1 MGHGRTAAFNQIG
14 IRLLESAVQ
23 DSSPPPPHPS
33 SFLLSFVGRSA
44 VMGQCPSVPLRRK
57 PPPPPPFPVLPPPQQ
72 LIASIAE
79 AGQDHT
85 DDLPEE
91 LLAAVF
97 GLLGSGDRKRCTL
110 VCRRWLAAEACSRLR
125 LALDARAPLLASG
138 ALPRLLDRFPAV
150 SKLALKCDRRAESVG
165 DPALALVAN
174 RLGPGLS
181 RLKLR
186 ALCAV
191 TDDGV
196 AALAAAAVNLRKLS
210 VGSCSFGAKGIEAV
224 LRSCPQLEE
233 LSVKRLRG
241 LAGSEPIAI
250 SGPRLNSLLL
260 KELYNGQCFSCL
272 ITQSSNLKILKIIR
286 CSGDWDPVLQAVP
299 WEASLAELHLEKLQ
313 VSDRGV
319 SALHGLEV
327 LYLAKVPEV
336 TDVGLA
342 ALAAKSVR
350 LRKLHIDG
358 WKANRIGDHGLAA
371 VAQKCASLQEL
382 VLIGVNLTLSSLE
395 LIGANCPTLERLAL
409 CGSDMFGDAEMSC
422 VATKC
427 AALRKLCIKAC
438 PVSDAGMDK
447 LAQGCP
453 RLVKVKVKKCR
464 GVTPECAERLRAS
477 RNGSLAVN
485 FDMPGGAGELLDAR
499 SVDES
504 GVPDNA
510 ESDVPPED
518 LEDRIGG
525 PDLSCGSSGR
535 PSRWKARMGLLLPR
549 SMSVSMF
556 RRRTIGTCYTAHE
569 S

>member
-1 MGHGRTAAFNQIG
+1 
-14 IRLLESAVQ
+14 
-23 DSSPPPPHPS
+23 
-33 SFLLSFVGRSA
+33 
-44 VMGQCPSVPLRRK
+44 MGQCPSVPLRRK
-57 PPPPPPFPVLPPPQQ
+57 PPLPPPSPTLPPRQQ
-72 LIASIAE
+72 LIASIDE
-79 AGQDHT
+79 AGEDHT
-85 DDLPEE
+85 EHLPEE
-91 LLAAVF
+91 LLSAVF
-97 GLLGSGDRKRCTL
+97 GLLGSGDRKRCSL
-110 VCRRWLAAEACSRLR
+110 VSHRWLAAEAACRLR
-125 LALDARAPLLASG
+125 LSIDARAPLLASG

-165 DPALALVAN
+165 DPALSLVAD
-174 RLGPGLS
+174 RIGPGLR

-186 ALCAV
+186 ALRAV

-210 VGSCSFGAKGIEAV
+210 VGSCYFGAKGIEAV

-241 LAGSEPIAI
+241 LAGSEPISI
-250 SGPRLNSLLL
+250 SGPRLHSLSL

-272 ITQSSNLKILKIIR
+272 ITESSNLKTLKIIR

-299 WEASLAELHLEKLQ
+299 GEALLAELHLEKLQ
-313 VSDRGV
+313 VSNRGV
-319 SALHGLEV
+319 SALQGLEV

-342 ALAAKSVR
+342 VLAAKSAR

-358 WKANRIGDHGLAA
+358 WKANRIGDYGLAA

-382 VLIGVNLTLSSLE
+382 VLIGVNLTSASLQ
-395 LIGANCPTLERLAL
+395 LIAVNCPTLERLAL
-409 CGSDMFGDAEMSC
+409 CGSDTFGDAEMSC
-422 VATKC
+422 VAAKC

-464 GVTPECAERLRAS
+464 GVTSECAEWLRAS
-477 RNGSLAVN
+477 RNGALSVN
-485 FDMPGGAGELLDAR
+485 FDTAGCLGELQDAR

-504 GVPDNA
+504 GVLDNA
-510 ESDVPPED
+510 GSDVPPED

-525 PDLSCGSSGR
+525 PDISSGSSGR

-549 SMSVSMF
+549 SLSISMF
-556 RRRTIGTCYTAHE
+556 RSRTIRACYTAHE